1 MSKSKKQNSHDE
13 DLQKNNIKFN
23 IIAYKQ
29 NQEGYKTSIL
39 CDFGYWNR
47 NDKGKIEKTEMK
59 FMKFCW
65 LYAARDAISTVTV
78 RSELQKGKGVGRRKG
93 KWGDRL
99 LRRGR
104 A

>member
-39 CDFGYWNR
+39 CDFGY
-47 NDKGKIEKTEMK
+47 
-59 FMKFCW
+59 
-65 LYAARDAISTVTV
+65 
-78 RSELQKGKGVGRRKG
+78 
-93 KWGDRL
+93 
-99 LRRGR
+99 
-104 A
+104 